1 MINSSIDK
9 KVLDKARNI
18 KALLFDVDGVLT
30 DGSLTYS
37 GNTEEYKT
45 FNVKDGQIIKHL
57 KENGIV
63 VGAITGRSSVAVN
76 RRCEELKLD
85 FFEQGVSDKY
95 ALIDQK
101 LKTFN
106 LKWDDVCYIGDDIID
121 LKALKAAQLSA
132 CPMDALEY
140 IKTEVDYICMKDGGK
155 GVVRELADIILQAQ
169 NKLEKV
175 INSYL

>member
-9 KVLDKARNI
+9 KVLDKAKNI

-37 GNTEEYKT
+37 GNTEELKT

-63 VGAITGRSSVAVN
+63 VGAITGRSSAAVN

-101 LKTFN
+101 LKSFN
-106 LKWDDVCYIGDDIID
+106 LKWDQVCYIGDDIID
-121 LKALKAAQLSA
+121 LKALKAAKLSA
-132 CPMDALEY
+132 CPKDALEY
-140 IKTEVDYICMKDGGK
+140 VKTKVDYVCMKDGGK
-155 GVVRELADIILQAQ
+155 GVVREVADLLLDAQ
-169 NKLEKV
+169 DKLEK
-175 INSYL
+175 IIKSYL